1 MGSARAHRVGFTA
14 VWTDVM
20 GCGGGGGCSIIDGI
34 ITLPGRP
41 RCGSD
46 RRGEK
51 DGGGRGRGCHPKR
64 GDSKKIHRR
73 CRGALQE
80 RCWDRGSGRG
90 CDAVEYVA
98 RAVSQIIPE
107 K

>member
-1 MGSARAHRVGFTA
+1 MGLLLCWGDRGV
-14 VWTDVM
+14 V
-20 GCGGGGGCSIIDGI
+20 
-34 ITLPGRP
+34 
-41 RCGSD
+41 SD
-46 RRGEK
+46 RGGEK

-64 GDSKKIHRR
+64 GDSKKIHRG

-98 RAVSQIIPE
+98 RAVSQITPG